1 MTRVPVPVLLRWPS
15 WMRSDPRSAFPE
27 ISELAMVPPTPCI
40 DAKTQLRL
48 RTTEP
53 KNYTDGSVQDRGT
66 HIVTQPSAI
75 RAEIPLARGGRPGRK
90 RRSCIRY
97 RDSGLAGKRREGV
110 QRCDSAEESRYG
122 IEGGHGR
129 LLTGRRQPFTWAQ
142 RYLRGEKP

>member
-75 RAEIPLARGGRPGRK
+75 RAEIPWAPGGRPGR
-90 RRSCIRY
+90 R
-97 RDSGLAGKRREGV
+97 
-110 QRCDSAEESRYG
+110 
-122 IEGGHGR
+122 GGHVLG
-129 LLTGRRQPFTWAQ
+129 TGTLAWPGNRVRVSSCAI
-142 RYLRGEKP
+142 